1 MSESLQIRLLDVKD
15 WLNKETKSALGP
27 LNDKARGLLREIKD
41 RADDT
46 LQSSQRI
53 LDNSQSEMDKNS
65 QKTHR
70 FARNA
75 NKFGENLIE
84 TVKGV
89 VIPDDFNYDKLY
101 AFYEGLERANV
112 SLEQLRRSAYPYI
125 SPYFIFDRRRLDVS
139 FKRQFDIT
147 KELHEFLTTKYVK
160 AKTVEQAYSLVDR
173 LVQTLNENKKNE
185 ESKTLN
191 HERQDTI
198 ERELAEVQQK
208 IVQVQSRAELNELMK
223 LNQQIKELREN
234 VKHRLRYLQKPFFK
248 LQSLARGGEVAVPP
262 DELHKVDDYLRDPL
276 AALAQENDGY
286 PELKS
291 VLNRLD
297 TSMEQNKMKLKST
310 RLRKAHDQMHEIL
323 DKASLAELQIRGKEA
338 LAQKKRLL
346 TSETVTA
353 SEKELEDLQHRLKE
367 LQKESEFAVSR
378 GKSVQVEGARL
389 QERTEHLKNELEK
402 SILQLTNKNA
412 QVDLSS

>member
-1 MSESLQIRLLDVKD
+1 MSQPMQIRLLDVKD
-15 WLNKETKSALGP
+15 WLSRETKSALGP
-27 LNDKARGLLREIKD
+27 LNDKAKGLLREIKD
-41 RADDT
+41 RSDDT
-46 LQSSQRI
+46 MQSSQRI

-75 NKFGENLIE
+75 NKFGENL
-84 TVKGV
+84 TDVVKSI
-89 VIPDDFNYDKLY
+89 VIPDDFDYDKLY
-101 AFYEGLERANV
+101 AFYENLERANV

-139 FKRQFDIT
+139 LKRQFDIT
-147 KELHEFLTTKYVK
+147 KELQEFLTTKYAK
-160 AKTVEQAYSLVDR
+160 AKTVEQAYSLVDK
-173 LVQTLNENKKNE
+173 LVQTLNENKQNE
-185 ESKTLN
+185 ENKKLSNEKQN
-191 HERQDTI
+191 AN
-198 ERELAEVQQK
+198 ERELVEVQQK
-208 IVQVQSRAELNELMK
+208 IDQVQSRAELSELMK
-223 LNQQIKELREN
+223 LNQQINELREN

-276 AALAQENDGY
+276 TALAQENEGY

-297 TSMEQNKMKLKST
+297 ASMEQNKMKLKST
-310 RLRKAHDQMHEIL
+310 RLRKAHDQMHELL
-323 DKASLAELQIRGKEA
+323 DKASLADLQIKCREA
-338 LAQKKRLL
+338 LIQKKRLL
-346 TSETVTA
+346 VSDTVTA
-353 SEKELEDLQHRLKE
+353 SEKELADLQQRLKE

-378 GKSVQVEGARL
+378 GKSLQVEGARL
-389 QERTEHLKNELEK
+389 QERTEHLKKELEK

-412 QVDLSS
+412 QVGLLS